1 MPDPAFRIA
10 AFYKFVAVDDPP
22 ELRRTLAE
30 RCRGLGVIGTILL
43 APEGINGTIAA
54 APQRMDEFL
63 AWLKSDPRF
72 ADLEVKRSVA
82 QTKPFKRMK
91 VRLKREIVT
100 LRVPEAD
107 PNVRCGTYLEP
118 RAWNELIAEP
128 DVVLIDT
135 RNTYE
140 FQIGTFAGAID
151 PKTASFGEFPRYVAE
166 HADEL
171 KGKKIAMFCTG
182 GIRCE
187 KATAYMKWLGYEDVY
202 HLKGGILR
210 YLEEMPACES
220 RWQGEC
226 YVFDER
232 VAVTEGVIEG
242 RHTTCPA
249 CGRPVVKGEPCGSCA
264 GK

>member
-1 MPDPAFRIA
+1 MAEQSWSVA
-10 AFYKFVAVDDPP
+10 AFYKFVTVHDPAA
-22 ELRRTLAE
+22 LRHMLAQ
-30 RCRGLGVIGTILL
+30 RCCGQGLIGTILV
-43 APEGINGTIAA
+43 AREGINATIAA
-54 APQRMDEFL
+54 CPERMDAFL
-63 AWLKSDPRF
+63 EWLKSDPRF
-72 ADLEVKRSVA
+72 ADLEVKRSLA
-82 QTKPFKRMK
+82 ETRPFKRMK

-128 DVVLIDT
+128 GVALIDT
-135 RNTYE
+135 RNSYE
-140 FQIGTFAGAID
+140 VEIGSFAGAID
-151 PKTASFGEFPRYVAE
+151 PKTRSFGEFPDFVARNAE
-166 HADEL
+166 AL
-171 KGKKIAMFCTG
+171 KGKKLAMFCTG

-210 YLEEMPACES
+210 YLEEVPAGES

-232 VAVTEGVIEG
+232 VAVTEGVAEG
-242 RHTTCPA
+242 QFTTCQR
-249 CGRPVVKGEPCGSCA
+249 CGRPIIKGEPCGVCRT
-264 GK
+264 